1 MIEEKNVKRKII
13 NFINTRPGFLTLL
26 LAAYWAKTIFV
37 GYVDFNLK
45 FSDPYQHFIMWLSP
59 IGMTLIILSLGL
71 YLARPILS
79 YIIILVLDI
88 VSTILLYSN
97 VIYNRQ
103 FSDFVT
109 FNTMLSSS
117 KVSKGLGMSALSLL
131 HITDVLIWLD
141 IIVII
146 VLLFM
151 KKIKI
156 DQKSYGIMKTFAI
169 TSLGFLILAV
179 NITLAETARPRIF
192 VNTYDR
198 TYGVKYLGVNTF
210 LLSDAV
216 KTMNTNNAKTSANSS
231 DINDILAFMKNN
243 YAKPNPTYFGA
254 AKGKN
259 IIVIHLESFQQFLLN
274 FKLNGQE
281 VTPFLNSLVKDNNT
295 LSFSNFFHQVG
306 LGRTSDA
313 ETMLETGAFGLPD
326 GSVLTTLGSDNTF
339 QAAPAIL
346 RQNGGYTSAVFH
358 GNAGTFWNRNVVYK
372 NFGYN
377 YFFDSSYFSAD
388 TDNNIGYGLK
398 DKLLFSESV
407 KYLEQ
412 MQQPFYTKFLTVTN
426 HTPYPLDEQNSDFKT
441 SDTKSETVNKYFVTA
456 HYLDEALREFF
467 DYLKKSGLYDNSL
480 VLLYGDHY
488 GLSNPDNLVVA
499 PLLGKD
505 PTTWTD
511 FDTAQMQR
519 VPLIMHMPGLKG
531 GTNTTYGGEIDVLPT
546 LLHLVGVDSKKF
558 ALFGTDLLSTAHNET
573 VAFRNHDFVT
583 PKYTV
588 VGGTGAS
595 GKVFENSTGSKL
607 TSLTQ
612 EQRTEINA
620 NQKYVQQTLGYSDML
635 NNKNLLKLYTP
646 AGFIPTDPT
655 AFDYRN
661 QYQQMVKIRKELGSL
676 STSLY
681 SKKKGSTTGDYKTD
695 APELKDHQDYIDTL
709 PETATT
715 KVEDK

>member
-1 MIEEKNVKRKII
+1 MKRKII
-13 NFINTRPGFLTLL
+13 DFINTRPGFLTLL
-26 LAAYWAKTIFV
+26 LVCYWAKTIFV

-59 IGMTLIILSLGL
+59 IGMTLIILSIGL
-71 YLARPILS
+71 YLSRPLLS
-79 YIIILVLDI
+79 YIGILVLDI

-103 FSDFVT
+103 FSDYVT

-117 KVSKGLGMSALSLL
+117 KVSKGLGMSALSLV
-131 HITDVLIWLD
+131 HVTDVLIWLD
-141 IIVII
+141 LIVIV

-156 DQKSYGIMKTFAI
+156 DQKSYGIMKPFAI
-169 TSLGFLILAV
+169 TSIGFLILGLNV
-179 NITLAETARPRIF
+179 TLAETARPRIF

-198 TYGVKYLGVNTF
+198 SYGVKYLGVNTF
-210 LLSDAV
+210 LLSDAA
-216 KTMNTNNAKTSANSS
+216 KTIHANTGKTSANSEE
-231 DINDILAFMKNN
+231 INEILSFTQNN
-243 YAKPNPTYFGA
+243 YAKPNPAYFGK

-259 IIVIHLESFQQFLLN
+259 VIVIHLESFQQFLLN
-274 FKLNGQE
+274 FKVNGQE
-281 VTPFLNSLVKDNNT
+281 VTPFLNSLLKDDNT
-295 LSFSNFFHQVG
+295 LSFSNFYHQVG

-313 ETMLETGAFGLPD
+313 ETMLETGAFGLSD

-377 YFFDSSYFSAD
+377 YFFDSSYY
-388 TDNNIGYGLK
+388 TDGRDDSIGYGLK
-398 DKLLFSESV
+398 DKLLFAEGV

-441 SDTKSETVNKYFVTA
+441 SDTSSDTVNKYFVTA
-456 HYLDEALREFF
+456 HYLDETLREFF
-467 DYLKKSGLYDNSL
+467 DYLKKSGLYDKSL
-480 VLLYGDHY
+480 IVMYGDHY

-505 PTTWTD
+505 PEDWTD
-511 FDTAQMQR
+511 FDTAQMQK
-519 VPLIMHMPGLKG
+519 VPFIMHMPGLKG
-531 GTNTTYGGEIDVLPT
+531 GVNTTYGGEIDVLPT
-546 LLHLVGVDSKKF
+546 IMHLVGIDSPNYVM
-558 ALFGTDLLSTAHNET
+558 FGTDLLSKEHNQT
-573 VAFRNHDFVT
+573 IAFRNQDFVT

-588 VGGTGAS
+588 VGGNGADRE
-595 GKVFENSTGSKL
+595 VYENSTGSLLSDL
-607 TSLTQ
+607 TPAQ
-612 EQRTEINA
+612 KKEINA
-620 NQKYVQQTLGYSDML
+620 GQKYTKQSLSFSDTL

-646 AGFIPTDPT
+646 AGFMPTDPS

-661 QYQQMVKIRKELGSL
+661 EYQQMLNVRDELGSL
-676 STSLY
+676 STSVY
-681 SKKKGSTTGDYKTD
+681 SEHKGTTTKFYKTD
-695 APELKDHQDYIDTL
+695 APELEGHEDYI
-709 PETATT
+709 T
-715 KVEDK
+715 KVPEKTK

>member
-1 MIEEKNVKRKII
+1 MIEENNVKRKII
-13 NFINTRPGFLTLL
+13 DFINTRPGFLTLL
-26 LAAYWAKTIFV
+26 LLCYWAKTIFV

-59 IGMTLIILSLGL
+59 IGMTLIILSIGL
-71 YLARPILS
+71 YLSRPLLS
-79 YIIILVLDI
+79 YIGILVLDI

-103 FSDFVT
+103 FSDYVT

-117 KVSKGLGMSALSLL
+117 KVSKGLGMSALSLV
-131 HITDVLIWLD
+131 HVTDVLIWLD
-141 IIVII
+141 LIVIV

-156 DQKSYGIMKTFAI
+156 DQKSYGIMKPFAI
-169 TSLGFLILAV
+169 TSIGFLILGLNV
-179 NITLAETARPRIF
+179 TLAETARPRIF

-198 TYGVKYLGVNTF
+198 SYGVKYLGVNTF
-210 LLSDAV
+210 LLSDAA
-216 KTMNTNNAKTSANSS
+216 KTIHANTGKTSANSEE
-231 DINDILAFMKNN
+231 INEILSFTQNN
-243 YAKPNPTYFGA
+243 YAKPNPAYFGK

-259 IIVIHLESFQQFLLN
+259 VIVIHLESFQQFLLN
-274 FKLNGQE
+274 FKVNGQE
-281 VTPFLNSLVKDNNT
+281 VTPFLNSLLKDDNT
-295 LSFSNFFHQVG
+295 LSFSNFYHQVG

-313 ETMLETGAFGLPD
+313 ETMLETGAFGLSD

-377 YFFDSSYFSAD
+377 YFFDSSYY
-388 TDNNIGYGLK
+388 TDGRDDSIGYGLK
-398 DKLLFSESV
+398 DKLLFAEGV

-441 SDTKSETVNKYFVTA
+441 SDTSSDTVNKYFVTA

-467 DYLKKSGLYDNSL
+467 DYLKKSGLYDKSL
-480 VLLYGDHY
+480 IVMYGDHY

-505 PTTWTD
+505 PEDWTD
-511 FDTAQMQR
+511 FDTAQMQK
-519 VPLIMHMPGLKG
+519 VPFIMHMPGLKG
-531 GTNTTYGGEIDVLPT
+531 GVNTTYGGEIDVLPT
-546 LLHLVGVDSKKF
+546 IMHLVGIDSPNYVM
-558 ALFGTDLLSTAHNET
+558 FGTDLLSKEHNQT
-573 VAFRNHDFVT
+573 IAFRNQDFVT

-588 VGGTGAS
+588 VGGNGADS
-595 GKVFENSTGSKL
+595 EVYENSTGSLLSDL
-607 TSLTQ
+607 TPAQ
-612 EQRTEINA
+612 KKEINA
-620 NQKYVQQTLGYSDML
+620 GQKYTKQSLSFSDTL

-646 AGFIPTDPT
+646 AGFMPTDPS

-661 QYQQMVKIRKELGSL
+661 EYQQMLNVRDELGSL
-676 STSLY
+676 STSVY
-681 SKKKGSTTGDYKTD
+681 SEHKGTTTKFYKTD
-695 APELKDHQDYIDTL
+695 APELEGHEDYI
-709 PETATT
+709 T
-715 KVEDK
+715 KVPEKTK